1 MRKGFPVM
9 WHVKSLSVRNI
20 KMLAL
25 VSTAHRMAQVAP
37 SHTPHTA
44 DVVFCCQVLFL
55 SHYSHFWVVV
65 RAKVRACPKSMTRSG
80 EWAELLKP

>member
-1 MRKGFPVM
+1 MRKGFPVT

-20 KMLAL
+20 KTLAL
-25 VSTAHRMAQVAP
+25 AITAHKMAQVG
-37 SHTPHTA
+37 A

-65 RAKVRACPKSMTRSG
+65 RAKGRARPKSMTRSG